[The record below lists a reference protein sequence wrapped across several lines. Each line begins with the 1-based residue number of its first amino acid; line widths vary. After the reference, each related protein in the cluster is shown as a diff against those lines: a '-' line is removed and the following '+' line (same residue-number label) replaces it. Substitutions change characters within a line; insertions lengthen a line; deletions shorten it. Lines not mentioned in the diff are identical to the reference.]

1 MEYSAQYN
9 CLYLFHYYLFL
20 NDETGKVT
28 PLFVCNYNV
37 FEKTLALA
45 IALINSNIN

>member
-9 CLYLFHYYLFL
+9 CLYLFL